1 MTPKP
6 LAFAAA
12 LVLAFVS
19 ASSAEDAPRMGGVL
33 KVASIGEPPTLDIP
47 MSTATLVYE
56 IMWHVNESLFTY
68 DKGFNPVPLLAES
81 HAVTDKGL
89 RHTITLRKGVK
100 FHNGKEM
107 TSADVV
113 PSLRRWGRVAS
124 IGRSLWKYV
133 ESVDAKDPYTV
144 VISLKQPSASLIYGL
159 SEPHAAVYPK
169 ESIDAAGEGQLKEFI
184 GTGPYRFVEHK
195 PDRHIKLARFKDYSA
210 RAEPPSG
217 FGGKRTAWL
226 DEILF
231 LTVPDTAV
239 RLAGVETGEYHHAM
253 FVKQDSYDRVKALP
267 ALEPRIVKPRGWAV
281 AVLNHKAGPMMQKKL
296 RQAVQAALDMEPI
309 LAGGF
314 GSRDFYRLD
323 PGLFFPEQPWHSTA
337 SSKLYNQHDKDKARR
352 LVKEAGYTGQPIR
365 WVTTREYEFMYK
377 NALVA
382 KQQLEDVGIAVD
394 LQVVDWATLNHRTEK
409 PELWEVF
416 STGFVFSADPANHVA
431 FRCTFQG
438 WWCNEEK
445 ERLLGELQVE
455 MDGKKRK
462 AIVDRLQTVFYEEV
476 GSVKLGDYFT
486 LDVARRDLR
495 GEFRTAP
502 RLYFWN
508 SWLAK

>member
-1 MTPKP
+1 MTPKS

-12 LVLAFVS
+12 LVLALVS
-19 ASSAEDAPRMGGVL
+19 AASAQDTPRMGGVL

-169 ESIDAAGEGQLKEFI
+169 ESIEAAGEGQLKEFI

-210 RAEPPSG
+210 RPSRRAASAASARPGSTRSCSSPCRTPPCAWPASRRASTTTRCSSS
-217 FGGKRTAWL
+217 RTPTIA
-226 DEILF
+226 
-231 LTVPDTAV
+231 
-239 RLAGVETGEYHHAM
+239 
-253 FVKQDSYDRVKALP
+253 
-267 ALEPRIVKPRGWAV
+267 
-281 AVLNHKAGPMMQKKL
+281 
-296 RQAVQAALDMEPI
+296 
-309 LAGGF
+309 
-314 GSRDFYRLD
+314 SRPCRR
-323 PGLFFPEQPWHSTA
+323 WSRA
-337 SSKLYNQHDKDKARR
+337 SSSR
-352 LVKEAGYTGQPIR
+352 
-365 WVTTREYEFMYK
+365 
-377 NALVA
+377 
-382 KQQLEDVGIAVD
+382 
-394 LQVVDWATLNHRTEK
+394 
-409 PELWEVF
+409 
-416 STGFVFSADPANHVA
+416 ADGRSP
-431 FRCTFQG
+431 C
-438 WWCNEEK
+438 
-445 ERLLGELQVE
+445 
-455 MDGKKRK
+455 
-462 AIVDRLQTVFYEEV
+462 
-476 GSVKLGDYFT
+476 
-486 LDVARRDLR
+486 
-495 GEFRTAP
+495 
-502 RLYFWN
+502 
-508 SWLAK
+508 

>member
-1 MTPKP
+1 MTPTS

-12 LVLAFVS
+12 LVLALAPALS
-19 ASSAEDAPRMGGVL
+19 AQDTPRMGGVL

-144 VISLKQPSASLIYGL
+144 VISLKQPCASLIYGL

-169 ESIDAAGEGQLKEFI
+169 ESIDAAGEGQLKELI

-253 FVKQDSYDRVKALP
+253 FVKQDSYDRVKGLP
-267 ALEPRIVKPRGWAV
+267 SLAPRIVKPRGWAV
-281 AVLNHKAGPMMQKKL
+281 AVLNHKAGPMML

-309 LAGGF
+309 LVGGF
-314 GSRDFYRLD
+314 GSREFYRLD
-323 PGLFFPEQPWHSTA
+323 PGLFFPERPWHSTA

-365 WVTTREYEFMYK
+365 WVTTREY
-377 NALVA
+377 
-382 KQQLEDVGIAVD
+382 
-394 LQVVDWATLNHRTEK
+394 
-409 PELWEVF
+409 
-416 STGFVFSADPANHVA
+416 
-431 FRCTFQG
+431 
-438 WWCNEEK
+438 
-445 ERLLGELQVE
+445 GELQVE
-455 MDGKKRK
+455 MDLKKRK

-476 GSVKLGDYFT
+476 GSVKLGDFFT

>member
-1 MTPKP
+1 
-6 LAFAAA
+6 
-12 LVLAFVS
+12 
-19 ASSAEDAPRMGGVL
+19 
-33 KVASIGEPPTLDIP
+33 
-47 MSTATLVYE
+47 
-56 IMWHVNESLFTY
+56 
-68 DKGFNPVPLLAES
+68 
-81 HAVTDKGL
+81 VTDKGL

-133 ESVDAKDPYTV
+133 ESVDAKDPSTV

-309 LAGGF
+309 LAAGF

>member
-1 MTPKP
+1 MTPTP

-12 LVLAFVS
+12 LVLALVS
-19 ASSAEDAPRMGGVL
+19 TVFAEDTPRMGGVL

-253 FVKQDSYDRVKALP
+253 FVKQDSYDRVKGLP
-267 ALEPRIVKPRGWAV
+267 ALESRIVKPRGWAV

-352 LVKEAGYTGQPIR
+352 LVKESGYTGQPLR

-382 KQQLEDVGIAVD
+382 KQQLEEVGIAVD

-409 PELWEVF
+409 PELWEIF

-455 MDGKKRK
+455 MDVKKRK